1 MANPYFIK
9 IELPAESNQGAMAG
23 SGIENSSAE
32 SAIGGAGAD
41 KVLNKV
47 KGLVSFSAIKS
58 TADTIINY
66 EISTVS
72 LQTGATEY
80 EQRLSTGYSVLSQT
94 VGAVGSLVG
103 AAVVGGPAGAA
114 VAAIG
119 LAVSGVHK
127 VIGIMQKERT
137 LQLQQNLENVSIG
150 MANIRA
156 GTAGRRSTNQ

>member
-23 SGIENSSAE
+23 GGIENSSAE
-32 SAIGGAGAD
+32 SADGSAGAD
-41 KVLNKV
+41 RVLNKA
-47 KGLVSFSAIKS
+47 KGLISFSAVKA
-58 TADTIINY
+58 TADTLINY

-103 AAVVGGPAGAA
+103 AAVVGGAAGFA

-127 VIGIMQKERT
+127 VIGIMQKEQT
-137 LQLQQNLENVSIG
+137 LQLQQSLENVSIG
-150 MANIRA
+150 MANVRA
-156 GTAGRRSTNQ
+156 GTAGRRSANQ